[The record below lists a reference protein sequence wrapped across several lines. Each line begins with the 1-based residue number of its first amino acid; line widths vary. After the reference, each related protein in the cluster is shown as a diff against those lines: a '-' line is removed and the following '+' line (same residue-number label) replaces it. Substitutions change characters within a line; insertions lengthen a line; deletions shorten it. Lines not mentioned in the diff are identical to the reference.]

1 VATTGLDAPYSDY
14 YGFREARASLMMKV
28 PFYLHDLGQA
38 ELDAVAEVLAGPIL
52 TTGETVDLF
61 EHRFGGYLGR
71 RHALAVN
78 SCTGALHL
86 SLVAL
91 GIGQGDEVITTP
103 LTFIATATAILEA
116 GAKPVFVD
124 VEPETGNID
133 VSRIESAITSR
144 TKAILPVHLYGQMCD
159 MQAIRTIADT
169 YGLSVIEDSAHC
181 VEGSRGGVRPGEL
194 GDTACFSFYAT
205 KNLSCGEGGALV
217 TDNDF
222 LAQKLRLL
230 SLHGMSK
237 TAADRHREGYQH
249 WDMDILGW
257 KYNMSN
263 IQAALLLP
271 QLERIERNSQK
282 RDALARHYEFLLE
295 GVPLITLP
303 QTLKGVCHAR
313 HLFPIWL
320 PEEYR
325 DRVLNGLQAAGI
337 GVVVNYRAIYLL
349 TLFQKMFGFQSGDFP
364 VAEHIGNCTLSL
376 PFYPK
381 MPEEHVTIVVDTL
394 KSLLKEYV

>member
-1 VATTGLDAPYSDY
+1 MI
-14 YGFREARASLMMKV
+14 RV
-28 PFYLHDLGQA
+28 PFYHHDLGQA
-38 ELDAVAEVLAGPIL
+38 ELDAVAKVLDGPIL

-61 EHRFGGYLGR
+61 ERRFEKYLGR

-86 SLVAL
+86 SLLAL
-91 GIGQGDEVITTP
+91 GVGQGDEVVTTP

-124 VEPETGNID
+124 VEPETGNMD
-133 VSRIESAITSR
+133 VSLIEAAITTQ

-159 MQAIRTIADT
+159 MQAIRKIANT
-169 YGLSVIEDSAHC
+169 YGLYVIEDSAHC
-181 VEGSRGGVRPGEL
+181 VEGSREGVRPGDL

-217 TDNDF
+217 TDNDA
-222 LAQKLRLL
+222 LARKLRLL
-230 SLHGMSK
+230 SVHGMSK

-249 WDMDILGW
+249 WDIEILGW
-257 KYNMSN
+257 KYNLSN

-271 QLERIERNSQK
+271 QLERIERNGKK
-282 RDALARHYEFLLE
+282 RDALAKHYELLLK
-295 GVPLITLP
+295 GFPLITLP

-313 HLFPIWL
+313 HLFPIWVA
-320 PEEYR
+320 EEYR
-325 DRVLNGLQAAGI
+325 DCVLNGLQEAGI
-337 GVVVNYRAIYLL
+337 GVVVNYRAIHLL
-349 TLFQKMFGFQSGDFP
+349 TMFQEKFGFQSGDFP
-364 VAEHIGNCTLSL
+364 VAERIGNGTISL

-394 KSLLKEYV
+394 KSLLKECV